1 MRNALRPYMT
11 AGVAVVGA
19 SALAVA
25 PVIATPPDVKIV
37 NPAAVQT
44 ASPLDTYVDTVKEAL
59 ENLEALLGSALAL
72 PAPTGWTLE
81 LALDSLFSDP
91 SGNVDLFV
99 DDLEALGPLA
109 GSSLPA
115 LLDNAVDAV
124 ETAIDQAVEGNVDL
138 AVVSLIRMYVTL
150 APAVV
155 AVVGAPLGLLG
166 PEAAAVANVVLA
178 KSLNAAVGP
187 VLSGVGKT
195 GVAIQNIVNALN
207 SAEPGSGAL
216 LCALIAAPGTVAD
229 GVLNGYA
236 LVPSTIAFPGL
247 LTPGDA
253 FDPTKP
259 NPGPVALALGF
270 ARGLGAV
277 PTPPPAAAVTNF
289 SAPEN
294 ARVVTIEVTS
304 SPPPFVPDQKPLAD
318 DAKEIGDLGAG
329 PDVDLDEGTN
339 QKVMTGVG
347 GSGKPETAMPHPS
360 VFGGS
365 SGTISGGGAGLG
377 TLRQGI
383 RDGVREFRDGLRDA
397 VKTVTG
403 RGNER
408 AGAGEAA
415 DDESS
420 G

>member
-1 MRNALRPYMT
+1 MT

-37 NPAAVQT
+37 NPAAIQT
-44 ASPLDTYVDTVKEAL
+44 ASPLDTYVDTVREAL

-99 DDLEALGPLA
+99 DDLEAVGPLVGA
-109 GSSLPA
+109 SLPA
-115 LLDNAVDAV
+115 LLENAVDAV
-124 ETAIDQAVEGNVDL
+124 ETAIDQAAEGNVDL
-138 AVVSLIRMYVTL
+138 AVVSLMRMYVTL

-178 KSLNAAVGP
+178 KSLNAAAGP

-195 GVAIQNIVNALN
+195 GVAIQTVVNALN

-216 LCALIAAPGTVAD
+216 LRALIAAPGTVAD

-236 LVPSTIAFPGL
+236 LVPGTIAFPGL

-277 PTPPPAAAVTNF
+277 LTPPPAVTNF
-289 SAPEN
+289 SAREN
-294 ARVVTIEVTS
+294 TRVVTIEVTS
-304 SPPPFVPDQKPLAD
+304 SPPPFVADQKRLAD
-318 DAKEIGDLGAG
+318 DSKEIGDLEAG
-329 PDVDLDEGTN
+329 SDLDEGTN
-339 QKVMTGVG
+339 QKVMAGAG
-347 GSGKPETAMPHPS
+347 GPGQPETAKPHPR
-360 VFGGS
+360 VFGGTS
-365 SGTISGGGAGLG
+365 ATMSGGGAGLS

-383 RDGVREFRDGLRDA
+383 RDGVRKFRDGLRDA

-408 AGAGEAA
+408 AGAAQAA
-415 DDESS
+415 DGESS
-420 G
+420 GQ